1 MTQFMENFVL
11 IGVFVLLGMLF
22 RHLKAFPKD
31 SAQVLNMFALY
42 VSLPALILLMVPQI
56 VFSRQVMVAAV
67 IPWGMLLFSVVLVLL
82 AARLWHWERPT
93 TGVLLLVV
101 PLGNTSFLGVP
112 MIQTFFGPAGL
123 PSLIIYD
130 QLGTM
135 MILGTYGSLVLAL
148 YGRESSLNLA
158 TVARKMLLFPPTVA
172 LMVGLAVRS
181 WPYPEKLAHALQTVA
196 TTLVPVVMI
205 AIGLQLRLRVPPRV
219 VVPLGFG
226 LVVKLLVAPLTALL
240 VCRLAGL
247 GGMVVNVS
255 VLEAAMPPTVTAGAL
270 AVIAGLEADLAVALV
285 GIGIVLS
292 FGTLPAIFW
301 LTRLVP

>member
-1 MTQFMENFVL
+1 MENFVL

-22 RHLKAFPKD
+22 RRLKAFPKD

-42 VSLPALILLMVPQI
+42 VSLPALILLKVPQI

-67 IPWGMLLFSVVLVLL
+67 IPWGMLFFSAALVLL
-82 AARLWHWERPT
+82 AARLWHWERST

-112 MIQTFFGPAGL
+112 MIQTFFGVAGL
-123 PSLIIYD
+123 PYLIIYD

-135 MILGTYGSLVLAL
+135 MIMGTYGSLILAL
-148 YGRESSLNLA
+148 YGRESTLDLA

-172 LMVGLAVRS
+172 LMAGLAVRS
-181 WPYPEKLAHALQTVA
+181 WPYPEKLAQALQNIA
-196 TTLVPVVMI
+196 TTLVPVVMT
-205 AIGLQLRLRVPPRV
+205 AIGLQLRLRVPPKV
-219 VVPLGFG
+219 VAPLGFG
-226 LVVKLLVAPLTALL
+226 LAVKLLVAPLSALL

-247 GGMVVNVS
+247 GGMVIDVS
-255 VLEAAMPPTVTAGAL
+255 VLEAAMPPMVTAGAL
-270 AVIAGLEADLAVALV
+270 AVIAGLDADLAVALV
-285 GIGIVLS
+285 GIGIVLA

-301 LTRLVP
+301 LTRMVP

>member
-1 MTQFMENFVL
+1 M

-42 VSLPALILLMVPQI
+42 VSLPALILLKVPQI
-56 VFSRQVMVAAV
+56 VFSREVVVAAV
-67 IPWGMLLFSVVLVLL
+67 IPWGMLLFSAGLVFL
-82 AARLWHWERPT
+82 AARLWRWERST

-112 MIQTFFGPAGL
+112 MIQTFFGAAGL
-123 PSLIIYD
+123 PYLIIYD

-135 MILGTYGSLVLAL
+135 MIMGTYGSLILAL
-148 YGRESSLNLA
+148 YGRESSLGLSA
-158 TVARKMLLFPPTVA
+158 VASKMLLFPPTIA
-172 LMVGLAVRS
+172 LMAGLAARS
-181 WPYPEKLAHALQTVA
+181 WPYPEKLAQALQNIA
-196 TTLVPVVMI
+196 TTLVPVVMT
-205 AIGLQLRLRVPPRV
+205 AIGLQLRLRVSPKV
-219 VVPLGFG
+219 VAPLGFG
-226 LVVKLLVAPLTALL
+226 LAVKLLVAPLSALL

-247 GGMVVNVS
+247 GGMAVDVS
-255 VLEAAMPPTVTAGAL
+255 VLEAAMPPMVTSGAL
-270 AVIAGLEADLAVALV
+270 AIIAGLDADLSVSLI

-301 LTRLVP
+301 LVKMAL